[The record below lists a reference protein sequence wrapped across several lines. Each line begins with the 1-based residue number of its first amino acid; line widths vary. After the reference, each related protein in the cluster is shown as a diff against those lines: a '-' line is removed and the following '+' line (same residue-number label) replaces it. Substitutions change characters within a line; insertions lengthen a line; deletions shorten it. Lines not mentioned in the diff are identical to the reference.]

1 MILSPGGRVGR
12 VGSAGLDK
20 WKIGLAQ
27 PSAKDVP
34 EQKIHPAKQKL
45 SEKKRIRK
53 EKKCLNSKSLMRG
66 KEKKRYEISLL
77 V

>member
-1 MILSPGGRVGR
+1 MQDTKFQLSTVS
-12 VGSAGLDK
+12 VSLGLD
-20 WKIGLAQ
+20 LAVT
-27 PSAKDVP
+27 KDVP
-34 EQKIHPAKQKL
+34 EQKIHPAMQKL

-53 EKKCLNSKSLMRG
+53 EKKCLNSNSLMRG

>member
-1 MILSPGGRVGR
+1 MSNKNAMGGTESDTVTKKQCMI
-12 VGSAGLDK
+12 
-20 WKIGLAQ
+20 
-27 PSAKDVP
+27 KDVP
-34 EQKIHPAKQKL
+34 EQKIQPAMQKL

-53 EKKCLNSKSLMRG
+53 EKKCLNSNSLTRG